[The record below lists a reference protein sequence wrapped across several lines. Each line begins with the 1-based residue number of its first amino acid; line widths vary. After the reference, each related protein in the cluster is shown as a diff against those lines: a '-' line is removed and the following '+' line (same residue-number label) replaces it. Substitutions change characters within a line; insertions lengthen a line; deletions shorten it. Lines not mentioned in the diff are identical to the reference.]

1 MKKRIISLILVFL
14 MVFSLSIP
22 VAAAQGTTQSGTCTD
37 SQTLLLSNVD
47 NFCEEFDIQQEL
59 PAMYSDEDVY
69 LLGTTDYTY
78 VIKFAQD
85 GIHGQAKVS
94 FSMDFA
100 DQSIPITVDGN
111 VRLFEIND
119 HYSSIRG
126 FLKGMVTIDGKS
138 YTVDVGLNKLD
149 NLDTISAGVTLTPSD
164 FNENENARPIYMS
177 FGTSVMTDEF
187 LPAYQAFIQKQM
199 DESDG
204 DKANQPQSSP
214 RATLAELDEADGYYR
229 PSGVFTG
236 EQTGSTVTISR
247 DSSNDRFILF
257 LQSYTEN
264 IAEDEFPTSQLVAPR
279 GIASFRIGL
288 KRVGIDT
295 SISSIEGVS
304 EILDNQNS
312 GGGSMSLDLA
322 YAVLLDFL
330 TVRYGIPTNFLSR
343 IFEGSEGEPYVV
355 DSGENSYLDVTVD
368 TLGINFDSRNSR
380 MPVGFNIQTNGN
392 VGRYQGYAEI
402 SYYVE
407 TQFALLVV
415 NTTRATTGTVTIS

>member
-1 MKKRIISLILVFL
+1 MNKKIISLMLAFL

-22 VAAAQGTTQSGTCTD
+22 VAAAQGATQSGTCTD

-59 PAMYSDEDVY
+59 PATYSGEDVY

-100 DQSIPITVDGN
+100 NQSIPISVEGN

-119 HYSSIRG
+119 HYSLIRG
-126 FLKGMVTIDGKS
+126 FLKGMVTICGKS

-177 FGTSVMTDEF
+177 FGTSVMTDDF

-204 DKANQPQSSP
+204 DKANQSQSSP

-247 DSSNDRFILF
+247 DSSNDRFVVF

-288 KRVGIDT
+288 KRVGVDT
-295 SISSIEGVS
+295 SISSIEGVAD
-304 EILDNQNS
+304 ILDHQNS

-322 YAVLLDFL
+322 FAVLLDFL
-330 TVRYGIPTNFLSR
+330 AYRYSIPTNFLSR

-368 TLGINFDSRNSR
+368 TLGINFDSSNSR
-380 MPVGFNIQTNGN
+380 MPVGFNIQTSGN
-392 VGRYQGYAEI
+392 VGRYQGYADI

>member
-1 MKKRIISLILVFL
+1 
-14 MVFSLSIP
+14 
-22 VAAAQGTTQSGTCTD
+22 
-37 SQTLLLSNVD
+37 
-47 NFCEEFDIQQEL
+47 
-59 PAMYSDEDVY
+59 
-69 LLGTTDYTY
+69 
-78 VIKFAQD
+78 
-85 GIHGQAKVS
+85 
-94 FSMDFA
+94 
-100 DQSIPITVDGN
+100 
-111 VRLFEIND
+111 
-119 HYSSIRG
+119 
-126 FLKGMVTIDGKS
+126 
-138 YTVDVGLNKLD
+138 
-149 NLDTISAGVTLTPSD
+149 
-164 FNENENARPIYMS
+164 
-177 FGTSVMTDEF
+177 MTDEF

-322 YAVLLDFL
+322 FAVLLDFL

>member
-119 HYSSIRG
+119 HYSLIRG

-187 LPAYQAFIQKQM
+187 LPAYQAYVK
-199 DESDG
+199 G
-204 DKANQPQSSP
+204 D
-214 RATLAELDEADGYYR
+214 
-229 PSGVFTG
+229 
-236 EQTGSTVTISR
+236 
-247 DSSNDRFILF
+247 
-257 LQSYTEN
+257 
-264 IAEDEFPTSQLVAPR
+264 
-279 GIASFRIGL
+279 
-288 KRVGIDT
+288 
-295 SISSIEGVS
+295 
-304 EILDNQNS
+304 
-312 GGGSMSLDLA
+312 
-322 YAVLLDFL
+322 
-330 TVRYGIPTNFLSR
+330 
-343 IFEGSEGEPYVV
+343 
-355 DSGENSYLDVTVD
+355 
-368 TLGINFDSRNSR
+368 
-380 MPVGFNIQTNGN
+380 
-392 VGRYQGYAEI
+392 GRYNNQ
-402 SYYVE
+402 
-407 TQFALLVV
+407 
-415 NTTRATTGTVTIS
+415 